1 MTWAKMIQEVHLYE
15 SIRFSFTF
23 DLWRWTTMVLGGT
36 KTSAIS
42 TPADSEYHLLARC
55 QAGRGGPQRGAE
67 GAVSGWMVGWGGG
80 SWGVSPLPETKF

>member
-1 MTWAKMIQEVHLYE
+1 
-15 SIRFSFTF
+15 
-23 DLWRWTTMVLGGT
+23 MVLGGT

-42 TPADSEYHLLARC
+42 TLAADSEYHLLARC

-80 SWGVSPLPETKF
+80 S